1 MDQGKRR
8 SPRYFFFAGAEL
20 TEEDSQ
26 IRVPPRVS
34 ERLLARLLSRYDE
47 SLSHGHRRPPHHRIR
62 QRPVPDPRKD
72 PLHAQHRHRRNFP
85 RLHPGSFTAGWNR
98 PPKPENQVGSVAAAL
113 RRHPASFFP

>member
-1 MDQGKRR
+1 MDQEKRR

-26 IRVPPRVS
+26 IRIPPRVS
-34 ERLLARLLSRYDE
+34 ERCLHGCYLDMMNPFPMDTVVLFTIE
-47 SLSHGHRRPPHHRIR
+47 SGNALFQTRAKTHSTPTS
-62 QRPVPDPRKD
+62 
-72 PLHAQHRHRRNFP
+72 AQANFP
-85 RLHPGSFTAGWNR
+85 RPHPGSFTAGWNR